1 MKEMGRKSP
10 REGASSPRVRS
21 PSVECIVLHRVRAC
35 AYLELE
41 EHGKDAV
48 AQLGEERVRRRVSHA
63 GHLLDQFAMDG
74 QRDLRLVED
83 LPHGGEL
90 LRRHGVKRVSVQRR

>member
-1 MKEMGRKSP
+1 MKEMGREIAP
-10 REGASSPRVRS
+10 RWGVVPAGPVPVRRMYRASSRA
-21 PSVECIVLHRVRAC
+21 AC